1 MRAVNP
7 AFGRLMLMNHCP
19 SILVAFVD
27 VLVVKD
33 RTLLAEFTPAV
44 PSLVIAAF
52 GYTLGYLAL
61 IELTQRSNGGYWPYP
76 FMDELF
82 KNILAKVIFVVL
94 VRSHPI
100 SNVLLPTPPPPMKV
114 VIVFRLA
121 QVTAVTLAITVGFW
135 ALAVKLKLP
144 SF

>member
-1 MRAVNP
+1 MEPMRAANP

-82 KNILAKVIFVVL
+82 KNIFAKVIFVVL

-100 SNVLLPTPPPPMKV
+100 SNVLLPTLPPPMKV
-114 VIVFRLA
+114 VTPPPWRR
-121 QVTAVTLAITVGFW
+121 
-135 ALAVKLKLP
+135 
-144 SF
+144 